1 MPTIPFNSVH
11 QGAPT
16 FAGKFVGRSESPV
29 GVPFEL
35 PFLCTLNPSVTN
47 LFAEADCTSDL
58 TILENAGIVP
68 RIPRG
73 FDMMTMQPTGFFPPA
88 LLNFSLVLKRDHY
101 CKSRDLIFVGS
112 NVERASTAQGNPMN
126 MVTPVGVMRTAATSQ
141 ITALLP
147 GSINIPDFV
156 LDPGEFTIVQQVRR
170 ASCVI
175 DP

>member
-1 MPTIPFNSVH
+1 MPTIPFNSGN

-16 FAGKFVGRSESPV
+16 FAGKFVGRSENPV

-68 RIPRG
+68 KIPRG
-73 FDMMTMQPTGFFPPA
+73 FDPITMQPTGFFPPA
-88 LLNFSLVLKRDHY
+88 LLNFSLVLKRDSI

-126 MVTPVGVMRTAATSQ
+126 MVTPVGVGIMAATSQ
-141 ITALLP
+141 ITDLLP

-156 LDPGEFTIVQQVRR
+156 LDPGEFTIVQQVRC